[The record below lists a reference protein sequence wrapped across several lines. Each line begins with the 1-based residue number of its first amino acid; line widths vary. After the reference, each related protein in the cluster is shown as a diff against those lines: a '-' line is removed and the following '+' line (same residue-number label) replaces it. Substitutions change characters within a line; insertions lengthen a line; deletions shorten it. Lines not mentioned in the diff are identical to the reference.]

1 MALSGELAVW
11 CASTVM
17 GLKRPYGSSPVLLKA
32 VLPISRV
39 SRPFEWRES
48 IFGDAAPDAVLLPG
62 RQGETEALPADL
74 ATCADELGLGDVVR
88 AVP

>member
-1 MALSGELAVW
+1 
-11 CASTVM
+11 M

-48 IFGDAAPDAVLLPG
+48 IFGDAAPDAVLLTG
-62 RQGETEALPADL
+62 RQGETEALRRTWQRAQMSL
-74 ATCADELGLGDVVR
+74 ASAM
-88 AVP
+88 

>member
-1 MALSGELAVW
+1 
-11 CASTVM
+11 M